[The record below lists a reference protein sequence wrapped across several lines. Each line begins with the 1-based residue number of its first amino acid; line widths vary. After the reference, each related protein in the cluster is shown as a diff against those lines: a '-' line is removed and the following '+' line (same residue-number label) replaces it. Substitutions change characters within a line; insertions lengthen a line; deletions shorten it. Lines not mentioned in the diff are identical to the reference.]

1 MLLRI
6 FRSMEGADPLEIFIQ
21 VIATVAAV
29 VICLVV
35 HEVCHGLAA
44 YALGDPTAKRMGRFS
59 FNPVRHID
67 PIGGLMLLFVG
78 FGWAKPVQVD
88 SRYFQNPKRDMAL
101 TALAGPISNFIM
113 AFIAAGILLSTFETV
128 VIDGNI
134 RFYVVDGIFKNA
146 MFSFLQALV
155 FLNIGLGVFNLIP
168 IPPLDGSKVLATFLP
183 SRIYWAYMQY
193 ERYGMFVLLFL
204 MMTGSLSDF
213 LGSFID
219 GIFRL
224 MYKVWI

>member
-1 MLLRI
+1 M
-6 FRSMEGADPLEIFIQ
+6 SGADPLDIFIQ
-21 VIATVAAV
+21 VVTTIAAV

-101 TALAGPISNFIM
+101 TALAGPVSNFIM
-113 AFIAAGILLSTFETV
+113 AFFAAGILFNTFETV
-128 VIDGNI
+128 EIAGSI
-134 RFYVVDGIFKNA
+134 HFYMVDGIFKNA

-183 SRIYWAYMQY
+183 GRIYWTYMQY

-204 MMTGSLSDF
+204 MMTGSLSGF
-213 LGSFID
+213 LGNFIN

-224 MYKVWI
+224 MLRVWL